1 MAVTLVSTLAGSTAN
16 SLVSLADAD
25 SYHENLLSFAAW
37 DALSDDDKKR
47 ALISASASLSELAWW
62 GRLYDATTPQAL
74 VFPRV
79 FPGQSDG
86 LTIPAAIVAATC
98 EHALSLA
105 VAAAAGQ
112 VGQSE
117 RAQMRAEGVT
127 SWTLGNRSETLSA
140 AAAGSTEAALAQ
152 FSGRVQRLLKG
163 WIRGAFST
171 DSGRRPRTGSNRDR
185 HGMWWCSELMP

>member
-62 GRLYDATTPQAL
+62 GRLYDAETPQAL

-86 LTIPAAIVAATC
+86 LTIPAAIKAATC

-127 SWTLGNRSETLSA
+127 SWTLGNRSESLA
-140 AAAGSTEAALAQ
+140 QVAAGSTEAALSQ

-171 DSGRRPRTGSNRDR
+171 DSGRRSQVGGNYD
-185 HGMWWCSELMP
+185 HNGHWWPTELIP